1 MSSGSDADPHP
12 SETGA
17 PAGATGPARRHAT
30 ARTVLALI
38 LREMSTRYG
47 RSPGGYIWAV
57 VEPLAM
63 ILLLAIGFSLLLRAP
78 SLGNSFILFYATGYL
93 PFDLYRKVS
102 GTVTGGIT
110 FSKPLLFYPGVTWLD
125 ALLARFVLNTLTGV
139 MVTYILLAA
148 ILQLTD
154 TRIVIDMVPIVQ
166 AMALAALLA
175 LGIGALNAFLTL
187 YFPVWEITWSII
199 NRPLF
204 LASAIFYIY
213 EDLPAFAQDI
223 LWYNPLVHVTGWM
236 RTGFYPMYDA
246 PYVSRVYVLAIAL
259 VTLAA
264 GLMLLRRHH
273 RTLLNL

>member
-1 MSSGSDADPHP
+1 MSSGSDTETRPLP
-12 SETGA
+12 RPGTGA
-17 PAGATGPARRHAT
+17 VRSMRRHAT
-30 ARTVLALI
+30 ARTLLALI

-57 VEPLAM
+57 VEPMAM
-63 ILLLAIGFSLLLRAP
+63 ILLLSVGFSLLLRSP

-93 PFDLYRKVS
+93 PFVLYMNVS
-102 GTVTGGIT
+102 NAVARAIP

-125 ALLARFVLNTLTGV
+125 AILARFVLNTLTGV
-139 MVTYILLAA
+139 MVAYILLAA

-154 TRIVIDMVPIVQ
+154 TRIVLDMVPILQ

-175 LGIGALNAFLTL
+175 LGIGTINAFLTL
-187 YFPVWEITWSII
+187 YFPIWEITWSII

-213 EDLPAFAQDI
+213 EDLPPLAQDI
-223 LWYNPLVHVTGWM
+223 LWFNPLIHITGWM
-236 RTGFYPMYDA
+236 RTGFYPMYNA
-246 PYVSRVYVLAIAL
+246 PYVSLVYVLAIAL
-259 VTLAA
+259 VTLAM
-264 GLMLLRRHH
+264 GLMLLRRHS